1 MDKVV
6 WKFKRIQQAESVDDY
21 FPTVLRRLGPPCS
34 SARMRVYYARAFR
47 ITFPRTPVRRVFI
60 PE

>member
-6 WKFKRIQQAESVDDY
+6 WKFKRIQQAKSVADY
-21 FPTVLRRLGPPCS
+21 FRTVLRRLAP
-34 SARMRVYYARAFR
+34 AVQLRTDEVRYARAFR

>member
-1 MDKVV
+1 MDKLV

-21 FPTVLRRLGPPCS
+21 FPTVLRRSGRRAAPH
-34 SARMRVYYARAFR
+34 RMGVYYARAFR